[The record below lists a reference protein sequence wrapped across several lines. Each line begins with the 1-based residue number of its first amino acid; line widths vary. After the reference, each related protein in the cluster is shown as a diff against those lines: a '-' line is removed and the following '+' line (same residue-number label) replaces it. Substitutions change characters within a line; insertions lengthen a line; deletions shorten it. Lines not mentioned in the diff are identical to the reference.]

1 MVAVCS
7 LKSMQERRDDA
18 RTRCER
24 EPQGT
29 AVLVRMLACMPLKQA
44 RAGKAK
50 GGEEEG
56 RGGEEHIVEDTD
68 RLYRIKLTYQ

>member
-1 MVAVCS
+1 
-7 LKSMQERRDDA
+7 
-18 RTRCER
+18 
-24 EPQGT
+24 
-29 AVLVRMLACMPLKQA
+29 MPLKQA

-50 GGEEEG
+50 GEEEEG